1 MTASAKGSL
10 KRGRPSYIYSI
21 VGVALVLLMM
31 GIVGWMFLNSK
42 ELTKTFKEDVKIS
55 VYLRTMNKDS
65 IGAIQ
70 QFITNQ
76 PYAKDVKYI
85 NKEEAKKIWNAENN
99 EDWAQFLDVN
109 PLPESIDFFAK
120 ADYVNKDSLAA
131 IQKSITTAFQDQ
143 VTEVNYPPVLVNNL
157 DAKAKQIGLIILVIA
172 IILGIIVIISID
184 NTIKLAMF
192 SNRFLVKTMQ
202 MVGATR
208 GFIARPMNIRAVI
221 NGLISSAIAV
231 ALLFALIL
239 WAESYFPELKKIRDL
254 KLTLTL
260 FGGMFLIG
268 VAISLY
274 STHRSVLKYLKMKL
288 DDLY

>member
-1 MTASAKGSL
+1 MSASAKGSL

>member
-231 ALLFALIL
+231 VLLFALIL

>member
-1 MTASAKGSL
+1 MSASAKGSL

-208 GFIARPMNIRAVI
+208 GFIARPMNIRAVL

-268 VAISLY
+268 IAISLY

>member
-208 GFIARPMNIRAVI
+208 GFIAKPMNIRAVI

>member
-1 MTASAKGSL
+1 MSASAKGSL

-268 VAISLY
+268 IAISLY